1 MQWCGDRQSWCLRLF
16 WPQRR
21 RKIEKKPAVWSPGVG
36 VGIIALWGPAEQQ
49 GDMPTRAQHTALG
62 ASLLLQELL

>member
-1 MQWCGDRQSWCLRLF
+1 MQRCGDRQSWCLWLF

-21 RKIEKKPAVWSPGVG
+21 RKIEKKPAVWSQGVG
-36 VGIIALWGPAEQQ
+36 VGIIALGGPAEQQ
-49 GDMPTRAQHTALG
+49 GDMPTWAQHTALG